1 MQDAHARTYRGTA
14 PDDSWWVPA
23 VHTARRQRHRPSG
36 RGRPAPESVPTA
48 TALTPRDRP
57 RRTDYYDLDR
67 SYSAQAP
74 NAVPIRAPYAASM

>member
-36 RGRPAPESVPTA
+36 RGA
-48 TALTPRDRP
+48 TRSRIGAHRDGLTPRDRP